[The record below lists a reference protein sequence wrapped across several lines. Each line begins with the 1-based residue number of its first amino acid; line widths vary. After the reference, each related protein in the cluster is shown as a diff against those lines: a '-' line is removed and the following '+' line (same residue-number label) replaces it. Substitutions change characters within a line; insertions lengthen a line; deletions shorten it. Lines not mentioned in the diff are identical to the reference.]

1 MNYSGSN
8 RRPSRYEDAPK
19 IDVSLIDFSAK
30 DSRLFDE
37 VANQSAQVISGS
49 RNANKSTQLRKFY
62 DEVVIWDQKIR
73 QNPEKYTEYLPLVK
87 MLNAKVAYAKGR
99 NLVDDNFLTLMRH
112 CISQLDDNDK
122 QSLYTFKLFLEAV
135 MGFHKMH
142 ESNKSKR

>member
-8 RRPSRYEDAPK
+8 RRSGRHEDAPQ

-37 VANQSAQVISGS
+37 VANQSAQVISEPQLKD
-49 RNANKSTQLRKFY
+49 ANKSTQLRGFY
-62 DEVVIWDQKIR
+62 NEVVIWDQKIR

-87 MLNAKVAYAKGR
+87 MLNAKVAYARGR
-99 NLVDDNFLTLMRH
+99 KLVDDNFLTLIRH

-135 MGFHKMH
+135 MGFHKMYA
-142 ESNKSKR
+142 KK

>member
-8 RRPSRYEDAPK
+8 RRSGRHEDAPQ
-19 IDVSLIDFSAK
+19 IDVSLINFSAK

-37 VANQSAQVISGS
+37 VANQSAQVISEPQLKD
-49 RNANKSTQLRKFY
+49 ANKSTQLRGFY
-62 DEVVIWDQKIR
+62 NEVVIWDQKIR

-87 MLNAKVAYAKGR
+87 MLNAKVAYARGR
-99 NLVDDNFLTLMRH
+99 KLVDDNFLTLIRH

-135 MGFHKMH
+135 MGFHKMYA
-142 ESNKSKR
+142 KK